1 MNLPG
6 PAKPTAEVAVGLEWM
21 RTSLKIGLGKKLSR
35 AQFNAYVL
43 CSLSSMPI
51 TTTCFSDDDAAI
63 SKTTTTTTPQLSLVF
78 TSLPS
83 NNTTRT
89 TSIYQ
94 TKTTCQLLNRCFT
107 IEAVSEND
115 VAASRPL
122 RIM

>member
-51 TTTCFSDDDAAI
+51 STTCFSDDDDAAI
-63 SKTTTTTTPQLSLVF
+63 SKSKTLF
-78 TSLPS
+78 TSLYLVVVYA
-83 NNTTRT
+83 
-89 TSIYQ
+89 YQ
-94 TKTTCQLLNRCFT
+94 TKQTTRQLLNQSFT
-107 IEAVSEND
+107 MEAVFEND
-115 VAASRPL
+115 VADSRPL
-122 RIM
+122 RIV